1 VPYAKVKSYRDQEW
15 CLFNLVCFFL
25 GLQIA
30 RGGQSVTLVGSTLVM
45 FGGEDS
51 KRRLMNDL
59 NILDLETLTWKAVDT
74 SGTRPSPRSDH
85 VAAAHGDRYLFL
97 FGGGSHSSCYN
108 DLYVLD
114 LDSME
119 WSQAQT
125 GGTVPSPRAGHA
137 GATIGNSLYI
147 IGGGDNK
154 SGISDTLVLN
164 MDTLVWSVVAT
175 VKGRAAVASEGL
187 SVVVVEDSLLAFGGY
202 NGHFNNQ
209 VYVFRTFPAEK
220 VQSKILESSAAAAAA
235 VSAATAV
242 AAPSPPAHSSLVN
255 GKSSSSSPDTQETVV
270 EPKEVSETVQDS
282 MAVELPTKESEVPFV
297 THLFRHLQL
306 VCTIVSW
313 RLSPLHYKHAS

>member
-1 VPYAKVKSYRDQEW
+1 MVDWLW
-15 CLFNLVCFFL
+15 CNEVW
-25 GLQIA
+25 Q
-30 RGGQSVTLVGSTLVM
+30 
-45 FGGEDS
+45 
-51 KRRLMNDL
+51 
-59 NILDLETLTWKAVDT
+59 
-74 SGTRPSPRSDH
+74 
-85 VAAAHGDRYLFL
+85 
-97 FGGGSHSSCYN
+97 
-108 DLYVLD
+108 
-114 LDSME
+114 ME

-270 EPKEVSETVQDS
+270 EPREVSETVQDS
-282 MAVELPTKESEVPFV
+282 MAMKLLTEESEHVLADPATREKLALALKV
-297 THLFRHLQL
+297 NEELQATREKL
-306 VCTIVSW
+306 
-313 RLSPLHYKHAS
+313 A

>member
-1 VPYAKVKSYRDQEW
+1 
-15 CLFNLVCFFL
+15 
-25 GLQIA
+25 
-30 RGGQSVTLVGSTLVM
+30 
-45 FGGEDS
+45 
-51 KRRLMNDL
+51 
-59 NILDLETLTWKAVDT
+59 
-74 SGTRPSPRSDH
+74 
-85 VAAAHGDRYLFL
+85 
-97 FGGGSHSSCYN
+97 
-108 DLYVLD
+108 
-114 LDSME
+114 
-119 WSQAQT
+119 
-125 GGTVPSPRAGHA
+125 
-137 GATIGNSLYI
+137 
-147 IGGGDNK
+147 
-154 SGISDTLVLN
+154 

-282 MAVELPTKESEVPFV
+282 MAVKLPTEESEHVLADPATREKLALALKVNEELQATREKLALALKENEELQV
-297 THLFRHLQL
+297 TREKLALALKVNEELQAATVAAQAESAKLQNELAASQFSSSELEQELHSVRQQLAAEQSRSFRLEVDVAELRQKLQSMETL
-306 VCTIVSW
+306 QKELDLLQRQKAASDEAAVQAVQKQQSTGVWSW
-313 RLSPLHYKHAS
+313 LAGNPLDAKGDED